1 MFRNL
6 KIMYPEY
13 KNKIDTIVFGGMGFV
28 LKCLVN
34 YLKLIWFNKNDL
46 KKLREFNCDGPTV
59 QREKHQ
65 ILADSLA

>member
-1 MFRNL
+1 MFHNL
-6 KIMYPEY
+6 QNMYPEY

-46 KKLREFNCDGPTV
+46 KILREFNCDGRAV
-59 QREKHQ
+59 QRGKHQ
-65 ILADSLA
+65 ILGDSLA